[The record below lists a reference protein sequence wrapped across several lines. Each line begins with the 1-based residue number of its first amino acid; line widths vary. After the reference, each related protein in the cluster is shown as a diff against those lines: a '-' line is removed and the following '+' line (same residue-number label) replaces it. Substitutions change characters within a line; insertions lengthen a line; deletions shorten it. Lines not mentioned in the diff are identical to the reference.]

1 MTVIE
6 YVANFLQL
14 SCFDI
19 YLIPNE
25 EKKAKKF
32 ETGLNSCIEIMTS
45 YFDIR
50 DFSQLVYR
58 ASIYEESL
66 KENVTEYAN
75 QKMMVQGPCTSAG
88 EAGLAE
94 SMAVGSFPPQRLQ
107 GHTSGNPPVPPQRNQ
122 MSELC
127 KKCNRAH

>member
-1 MTVIE
+1 M
-6 YVANFLQL
+6 
-14 SCFDI
+14 

-25 EKKAKKF
+25 EKMAKKF

-66 KENVTEYAN
+66 KENVAEYAN
-75 QKMMVQGPCTSAG
+75 
-88 EAGLAE
+88 
-94 SMAVGSFPPQRLQ
+94 
-107 GHTSGNPPVPPQRNQ
+107 
-122 MSELC
+122 
-127 KKCNRAH
+127 